1 MELQFPEMGN
11 TVRKWEQ
18 FGGAQEDHLDLVNL
32 RNPNGDAG
40 KAVQCVKLEFRGE
53 SWVGDRHLDVIG
65 IEMLHEARELLEIVK
80 SLNVDGGEKRIW
92 E

>member
-11 TVRKWEQ
+11 TEGRWGQ

-32 RNPNGDAG
+32 RNPNGDAS

-53 SWVGDRHLDVIG
+53 SWAGDRHLDISG
-65 IEMLHEARELLEIVK
+65 IEMERRKLLEIVK
-80 SLNVDGGEKRIW
+80 SLNVDGRQKRI
-92 E
+92 